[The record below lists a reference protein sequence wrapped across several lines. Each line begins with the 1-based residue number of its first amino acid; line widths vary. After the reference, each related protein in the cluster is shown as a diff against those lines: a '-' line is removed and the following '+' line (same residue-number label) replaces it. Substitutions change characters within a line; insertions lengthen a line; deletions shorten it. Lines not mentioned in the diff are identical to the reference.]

1 MAFPQLVFLRKQ
13 QIISTFVNILW
24 DRIKWKLT
32 RLNYKTDET
41 HMSKDH
47 WKKCINLS
55 QGLFFQFYAFPPLDF
70 QSGAVVKKMPA
81 KAGDA
86 GDQSSIPGSGR
97 PPGGGNGNPLLY
109 SYLENPMDRGDSV
122 QFSCSVMSDS
132 LRPHG
137 LQHPRLPCP
146 SPTPGDCSNSCISS
160 QWCHPTISSSVV
172 PFSSYLQFFQHQGL
186 FQWVSSSHQV
196 AKVLEL

>member
-13 QIISTFVNILW
+13 QLISTFVNILW

-55 QGLFFQFYAFPPLDF
+55 QGLFFQFYAFPPLGF
-70 QSGAVVKKMPA
+70 QNGAVVKKMPA

-86 GDQSSIPGSGR
+86 GDQGSIPGSGR

-109 SYLENPMDRGDSV
+109 SYLENPMDRGDSA

-132 LRPHG
+132 ATPWTAAPQASLSITDSRSLLKLMYIKSVMPSNY
-137 LQHPRLPCP
+137 LILYCPLLLLPSIFP
-146 SPTPGDCSNSCISS
+146 ASGSFPVS
-160 QWCHPTISSSVV
+160 
-172 PFSSYLQFFQHQGL
+172 QFFTSG
-186 FQWVSSSHQV
+186 S
-196 AKVLEL
+196 KVLEL